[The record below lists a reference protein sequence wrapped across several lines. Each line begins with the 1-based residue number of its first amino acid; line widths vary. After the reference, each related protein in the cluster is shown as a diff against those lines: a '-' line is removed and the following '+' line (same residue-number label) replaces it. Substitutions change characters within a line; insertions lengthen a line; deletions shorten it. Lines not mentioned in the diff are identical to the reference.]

1 MSEET
6 GITKLGGLE
15 KAADTTQLN
24 ERRIATDIG
33 RGIQPPYNADL
44 LAAYFELNETHAAAI
59 RKKARYE
66 VGHGFDIVP
75 QGETEREEASD
86 DQFDAVDEFW
96 NGANSTWQVGPN
108 GTAATTPEEVLE
120 QARLDYH
127 AVGWCALEILT
138 DNEGQP
144 TGLAHIPARTVRV
157 RKQETDNGEVV
168 AGHGY
173 VQVRQGRTRF
183 FGEAGDR
190 YGEDK
195 TFVDVEDGDT
205 ADAASELP
213 NGPANELIWV
223 MNPSPLALYYG
234 VPDWVAATRT
244 IAADEAAKDYNHS
257 FFDNDAIPRYAV
269 KVTGG
274 ELKEEA
280 KSDLRKMFQDLSG
293 SPHRTVVLEV
303 EKFTDNL
310 NDDVGIELVPL
321 SASRTEDMDFE
332 GFRDR
337 NEHEIAKVHEVP
349 PVLLNRT
356 ETSNRSNSDAQRE
369 EFATDV
375 IAPEQRKF
383 AARLYQVLHQ
393 QALEAP
399 DWTLDFHLRGAN
411 QPRKEAET
419 ARTRIVASRGAMT
432 VNEVRDE
439 LGMGPLTDD
448 EGNPR
453 PEGEQLVADLGS
465 DPIEQAAE
473 ADERPDYLPPEDNRV
488 GERESVDLSSKA
500 PIDTAQF
507 DSSNLDQGV
516 YDAGQNELYIRFKRA
531 EGVDSLYVY
540 LDVPQEEWEGL
551 LNAGSHGSYHH
562 ENIRTA
568 YPYEEVTDV
577 HSRLPEGEQ
586 PDRDELP
593 EGI

>member
-96 NGANSTWQVGPN
+96 NGASSTWQVGPN

-375 IAPEQRKF
+375 IAPEQQKF

-419 ARTRIVASRGAMT
+419 ARTRIVASQGAMT

-439 LGMGPLTDD
+439 LGIGPLTDD
-448 EGNPR
+448 DGNPR
-453 PEGEQLVADLGS
+453 PEGEQLVADLGG

-540 LDVPQEEWEGL
+540 LDVPQEEWKRL

-562 ENIRTA
+562 ENIRLD
-568 YPYEEVTDV
+568 YPYEEITGN
-577 HSRLPEGEQ
+577 HSRLPEGG
-586 PDRDELP
+586 PTP
-593 EGI
+593 ESPTGL